1 LEEEMRYLEK
11 LSGVT
16 GHLLEQK
23 EALRVRV
30 NEIKKK
36 DESLAKVKE
45 LWAVTNDLKEEI
57 RNLKNSD
64 EYASKA
70 KEIFGKIA
78 GEKEVELIGL
88 GKAGL
93 LKMKWGYANAKK
105 DYTEME
111 QEQQKVFQEAG
122 KAEKNKLSIGS
133 NQNETQSAEGRI

>member
-1 LEEEMRYLEK
+1 MRYFEK
-11 LSGVT
+11 LSEVT

-23 EALRVRV
+23 KALRVRV
-30 NEIKKK
+30 NELKKN
-36 DESLAKVKE
+36 DESPTKVRS
-45 LWAVTNDLKEEI
+45 LLYVSNDLKKEI

-70 KEIFGKIA
+70 KEVFGKIA

-93 LKMKWGYANAKK
+93 LKVKWGQSNTKK
-105 DYTEME
+105 DNTEME
-111 QEQQKVFQEAG
+111 QEQQKVFQDAG
-122 KAEKNKLSIGS
+122 KAEANKLSIGS